1 LRKIIRVKVV
11 QEYED
16 SDMTFTKAK
25 TTASQSEV
33 KILKRKSLVAR
44 WLKDENYKL
53 YCQWVVED

>member
-1 LRKIIRVKVV
+1 
-11 QEYED
+11 
-16 SDMTFTKAK
+16 MTFTKAK

-44 WLKDENYKL
+44 WLKDENSKL